1 MTCSPPITAHLLPVT
16 QHHLHQLLHQLRGPI
31 QLQQG
36 RQQQVDLVEA
46 VPHPVDGRVLEVASP
61 LAGHLGVDPL
71 QLREQPRHQGG
82 GCALVSSSE
91 GDQDTPQPVH
101 ADPGLHHVVAALHPV
116 GLEAAA
122 EVEDELVGLGD
133 EPLVPPVDRAV
144 GERPGQHGQQRQQV
158 LGVRVFLKPRGDLG
172 HQQGENTIDIF

>member
-1 MTCSPPITAHLLPVT
+1 MT
-16 QHHLHQLLHQLRGPI
+16 QRHLHQLLHHLRGLV

-46 VPHPVDGRVLEVASP
+46 VPHAVDGGVLEVASP

-82 GCALVSSSE
+82 GCALVSSSK
-91 GDQDTPQPVH
+91 GDQDTLQPVH

-122 EVEDELVGLGD
+122 EVEDVLIGLRD
-133 EPLVPPVDRAV
+133 EPLVPPVHRAV
-144 GERPGQHGQQRQQV
+144 GERPGQHGQQSEQV
-158 LGVRVFLKPRGDLG
+158 LWVWVFLKPRRDLG